1 MDDMPDLGQ
10 VVIPEEKEE
19 GDEDKGD
26 KQHGER
32 SKHRRQ
38 QLISLQVLEV

>member
-1 MDDMPDLGQ
+1 MDEMLDLSQ

-19 GDEDKGD
+19 GDEEKGD

-32 SKHRRQ
+32 IVEHWW
-38 QLISLQVLEV
+38 